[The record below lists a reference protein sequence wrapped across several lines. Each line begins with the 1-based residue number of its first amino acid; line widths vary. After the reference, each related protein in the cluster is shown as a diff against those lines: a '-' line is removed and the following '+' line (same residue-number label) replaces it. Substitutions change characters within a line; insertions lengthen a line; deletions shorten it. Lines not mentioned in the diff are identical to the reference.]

1 MQLQDNSFIIPSE
14 KIADSDGIM
23 VINVFMMLFFSR
35 EAFDGFYDN

>member
-1 MQLQDNSFIIPSE
+1 VQLQDNSFIIPSE

-23 VINVFMMLFFSR
+23 VVNVFMMLFSR